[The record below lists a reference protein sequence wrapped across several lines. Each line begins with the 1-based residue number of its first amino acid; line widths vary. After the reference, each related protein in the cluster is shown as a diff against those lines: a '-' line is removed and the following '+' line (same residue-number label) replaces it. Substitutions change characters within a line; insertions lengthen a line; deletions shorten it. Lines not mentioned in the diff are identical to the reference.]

1 MNHFARAHQNKKPST
16 DKKILFWLLLALAAL
31 TFFGAPLVMRSQ
43 EISNTYHVSQFA
55 GPDVGTKLTNAQ
67 ASCSPNTS
75 IPCSIVIDAILA
87 VWPQGTPPARCTQCI
102 WFDYRAATFSAT
114 PSSATLPGVRVQ
126 VFTTTNS
133 GFVIPAANMDCIAIA
148 AGGGGGGSSATT
160 INGGGGGAGGFAE
173 KNFTGLTPG
182 LTLNM
187 TVGTHGNGGSSTP
200 TSGTSG
206 SGSTIGSG
214 SQTVTPVLTNGGG
227 GGAATATIS
236 NAGNGG
242 AAGSGGDIN
251 IAGNMGSLSLV
262 GTISG
267 AGGSSPMGGAG
278 GATGGGAGISASPNS
293 GSGGGGAGAGTAAA
307 GGNGADGIIICK
319 WVQ

>member
-31 TFFGAPLVMRSQ
+31 TFFAAPLVMRSQ

-114 PSSATLPGVRVQ
+114 PSSATLPGVHIQ
-126 VFTTTNS
+126 VFNTSNS
-133 GFVIPAANMDCIAIA
+133 GFVIPAANMDCTVIGG
-148 AGGGGGGSSATT
+148 GGGGGGSSATT
-160 INGGGGGAGGFAE
+160 INGGGGGSGSWAE
-173 KNFTGLTPG
+173 KALIGLTPG

-187 TVGTHGNGGSSTP
+187 QVGAGGGGGLSGGGNGATGAGSVIS
-200 TSGTSG
+200 
-206 SGSTIGSG
+206 SG
-214 SQTVTPVLTNGGG
+214 SQTITPIFTNGGIG
-227 GGAATATIS
+227 GGS
-236 NAGNGG
+236 
-242 AAGSGGDIN
+242 
-251 IAGNMGSLSLV
+251 V

-267 AGGSSPMGGAG
+267 GGSGGAASTG
-278 GATGGGAGISASPNS
+278 GDMNYPGVAGTPALIATISGQGASSQLGGGGAVAGSGAGLSAAANT
-293 GSGGGGAGAGTAAA
+293 GSGGGGAGSGTAGNGGA
-307 GGNGADGIIICK
+307 GGSGVIFCK